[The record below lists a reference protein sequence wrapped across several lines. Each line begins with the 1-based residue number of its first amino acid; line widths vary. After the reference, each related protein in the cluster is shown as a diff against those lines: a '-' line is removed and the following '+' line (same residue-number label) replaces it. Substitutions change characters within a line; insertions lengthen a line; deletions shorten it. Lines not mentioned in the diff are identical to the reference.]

1 MMKFSSEI
9 IRTLMMDL
17 LDLAQM
23 ENSTFKLN
31 KTFFSMSDVAKCAF
45 TVVSHV
51 ADSKNVTLQLNYI
64 NKSEKQYYNGLYGDK
79 SRFLQVLINLLN
91 NALKFSNRDSK
102 VVVFLKMLKNQTLT
116 VANSQMKWL
125 VNNSI
130 EF

>member
-9 IRTLMMDL
+9 MRTLMMDL

-31 KTFFSMSDVAKCAF
+31 KTFFSMSDVVKCAF

-102 VVVFLKMLKNQTLT
+102 VVVFLKMLEN
-116 VANSQMKWL
+116 
-125 VNNSI
+125 
-130 EF
+130 